1 MKKLCVLLL
10 VILLGTSIISC
21 GNNSSSQKKTKIGYL
36 SITHALPLYILEKV
50 KKGDVELV
58 KFSSW
63 PDLVDALSSGKI
75 DGASV
80 LIELAMKAKS
90 NGIDLKAVALGHKD
104 GNVVVVNKEI
114 KSGKDLIGKTIA
126 VPSKLSSHYILVNEM
141 LKSEGINISEVN
153 IIELSPPEMP
163 VALQEDRIQAY
174 CVAEPFGAKAIA
186 GKVGKVYKESAD
198 IIKDSIC
205 CGLVL
210 RGDYIKNN
218 KKAAEELVK
227 KYVDSA
233 NYIEE
238 KGATKEA
245 KDFLTVD
252 EKTIELSLKWI
263 SFNKLRIEE
272 EDYKK
277 LTDEVKQLN
286 LLDNPPTYEE
296 FIDNSLIDKVSGNE

>member
-1 MKKLCVLLL
+1 MKRICSLLL
-10 VILLGTSIISC
+10 VILLGISIISC
-21 GNNSSSQKKTKIGYL
+21 GDNSSSKGKTKIGYL
-36 SITHALPLYILEKV
+36 SIPHALPLYILDEV

-63 PDLVDALSSGKI
+63 PDLGDALSSGKI

-80 LIELAMKAKS
+80 LIELAMKAKA

-104 GNVVVVNKEI
+104 GNVVVVNKDIE
-114 KSGKDLIGKTIA
+114 SGKDLVGKTIA
-126 VPSKLSSHYILVNEM
+126 VPSKLSSHYILINEM
-141 LKSEGINISEVN
+141 LKSEGIDISQVN
-153 IIELSPPEMP
+153 IVELSPPEMP
-163 VALQEDRIQAY
+163 VALQEGRIEAY
-174 CVAEPFGAKAIA
+174 CVAEPFGAKAVV
-186 GKVGKVYKESAD
+186 GNVGKVYKESPD

-218 KKAAEELVK
+218 KKEAEKLVE

-263 SFNKLRIEE
+263 SFDKLRIEE
-272 EDYKK
+272 EDYKR
-277 LTDEVKQLN
+277 LANEVTELN
-286 LLDNPPTYEE
+286 LLKNPPTYEE
-296 FIDNSLIDKVSGNE
+296 FVDNSLIDKVLDNE